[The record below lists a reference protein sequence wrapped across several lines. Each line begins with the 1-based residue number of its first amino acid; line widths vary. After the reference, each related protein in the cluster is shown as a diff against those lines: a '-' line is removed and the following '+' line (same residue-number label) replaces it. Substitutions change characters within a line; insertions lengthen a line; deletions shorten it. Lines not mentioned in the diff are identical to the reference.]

1 MSFRSHMSKRIII
14 LLLLATCIS
23 KAGATTHSNRKSI
36 GDIVLG
42 ANIRPSYVM
51 PTHGFYNG
59 FNESGEPVRTGSTFD
74 LQYSFAYNDSPVLQG
89 IGLGLHTFYAHDII
103 GTPATLYIFQS
114 VPLIQI
120 GGKMTFGYEWNLG
133 ISSGWKINKV
143 TTSSRTNVFVNVAA
157 FFTWRAGRHWDMIF
171 GPEYTHF
178 SNGDT
183 SFPNA
188 GANTINLRV
197 GARRHFSSAGNLS
210 HVDIFSDDYNE
221 RNPSERICYD
231 ILIVGGWRADRDIV
245 GSKLHIINERFLATG
260 LQFNP
265 LYSFN
270 SHLSAGPSLDLLYD
284 RSADLSIT
292 TDEDQK
298 TVYSR
303 PGFMSQTAAGLSL
316 RGEIKMP
323 VFAVNL
329 GIGYNFTYESKDLD
343 GLYYAFALKA
353 FLNDLVFLNITYRLG
368 SVNYAHNLMFG
379 LGFRLA
385 RN

>member
-1 MSFRSHMSKRIII
+1 MSFRSHISKTII
-14 LLLLATCIS
+14 LVLLLATCS
-23 KAGATTHSNRKSI
+23 GKADATTHNSRKSI
-36 GDIVLG
+36 GDSAFG

-59 FNESGEPVRTGSTFD
+59 WNESGKPVRTGSTFD

-89 IGLGLHTFYAHDII
+89 IGLGLHTFFAHDIL
-103 GTPATLYIFQS
+103 GTPTTLYIFQN
-114 VPLIQI
+114 VPLLNI
-120 GGKMTFGYEWNLG
+120 GEKMTFGYEWNLG
-133 ISSGWKINKV
+133 ISSGWKINNV
-143 TTSSRTNVFVNVAA
+143 TTSSRTNVFINVAA
-157 FFTWRAGRHWDMIF
+157 LFTWRAGKHWDLIF

-197 GARRHFSSAGNLS
+197 GARRHFSPAGNLS
-210 HVDIFSDDYNE
+210 HVDIFSDNCKE
-221 RNPSERICYD
+221 LNLSERICYD
-231 ILIVGGWRADRDIV
+231 ISIIGGWRADRDIE
-245 GSKLHIINERFLATG
+245 GTKLHIINERFLTAG

-292 TDEDQK
+292 TDENKK
-298 TVYSR
+298 TVYTR
-303 PGFMSQTAAGLSL
+303 PDFISQTAAGLSL

-323 VFAVNL
+323 VFAVNI
-329 GIGYNFTYESKDLD
+329 GIGYNFTYDSKDLE

-353 FLNDLVFLNITYRLG
+353 FLNDHIFLNMTYRLG

-385 RN
+385 GN